1 MDMGGYVIIIN
12 ADKVVVTGNKVN
24 QKLYRSH
31 PTAKPGTLKT
41 ENFKQLNQV
50 PILLMSVCEL
60 LLNVWPCQTDGLMF
74 RNALDVVIWLHLTG
88 T

>member
-1 MDMGGYVIIIN
+1 MDMGGYLIVIN
-12 ADKVVVTGNKVN
+12 ADKVIVTGNKTN

-50 PILLMSVCEL
+50 TISACC
-60 LLNVWPCQTDGLMF
+60 WSGSH
-74 RNALDVVIWLHLTG
+74 HLCWKAEAKLVSSL
-88 T
+88 

>member
-50 PILLMSVCEL
+50 SILL
-60 LLNVWPCQTDGLMF
+60 P
-74 RNALDVVIWLHLTG
+74 
-88 T
+88 

>member
-12 ADKVVVTGNKVN
+12 ADKVIVTGNKTN

-50 PILLMSVCEL
+50 H
-60 LLNVWPCQTDGLMF
+60 
-74 RNALDVVIWLHLTG
+74 IWLSLCIGHKQS
-88 T
+88 